1 MALPTEVPKEVY
13 PILWFLPSSL
23 SQSAQ
28 EMVLQCLQGSKFLNQ
43 TGLGDSMRIS

>member
-1 MALPTEVPKEVY
+1 MALPTEVPRKAY

-28 EMVLQCLQGSKFLNQ
+28 EMCYSVCRKGKFLNQ
-43 TGLGDSMRIS
+43 TGLGDSMRIG